1 MDYRMKQEVKR
12 EVELVLAKAAEDKVA
27 EEACVVKEVPVVEKK
42 PRVRRVKAK

>member
-12 EVELVLAKAAEDKVA
+12 EIELVLAKAA

-42 PRVRRVKAK
+42 VRVRRARSK